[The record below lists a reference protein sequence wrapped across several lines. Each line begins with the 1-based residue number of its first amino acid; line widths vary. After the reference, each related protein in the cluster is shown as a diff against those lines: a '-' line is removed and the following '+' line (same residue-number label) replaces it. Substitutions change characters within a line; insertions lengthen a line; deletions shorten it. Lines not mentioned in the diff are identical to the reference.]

1 LSELIK
7 WFEKRKETK
16 ALANIQRHLALTSGI
31 VEDLENAIKAAVK
44 RDMKEMQTCIGRVTS
59 GEKEADSLRRKV
71 MDEIST
77 GELSPTDREDLMEL
91 VKRVDMVADWSRE
104 STRVLGAIPMEHVP
118 DAIKDAFI
126 EMVKSVKECTV
137 SLQKCVNKMMTKP
150 EEALQAAD
158 AVERE
163 EEKVDD
169 MHEKARALLGTEDL
183 PRAGVAI
190 LASQLFEALEMVAD
204 SCEDACD
211 QVRVI
216 MVRETRALK

>member
-1 LSELIK
+1 MSELIK
-7 WFEKRKETK
+7 WFAKRKETK
-16 ALANIQRHLALTSGI
+16 ALTTVQRHLALTTGI
-31 VEDLENAIKAAVK
+31 VEDLEKAIRAAIKG
-44 RDMKEMQTCIGRVTS
+44 DLKEMQTCIERVANS
-59 GEKEADSLRRKV
+59 EKEADRLRRNV

-77 GELSPTDREDLMEL
+77 GELSPTDREDLMDL

-104 STRVLGAIPMEHVP
+104 STRILGAIPMEYVP
-118 DAIKDAFI
+118 TPIKDASI
-126 EMVKSVKECTV
+126 EMVVSVKQCTI
-137 SLQKCVNKMMTKP
+137 SLQKCVNKMMTRP

-169 MHEKARALLGTEDL
+169 IHEKARILLGKEDVL
-183 PRAGVAI
+183 RAGIAVLI
-190 LASQLFEALEMVAD
+190 GQLFEAIEMIAD

-216 MVRETRALK
+216 TVRK

>member
-7 WFEKRKETK
+7 WFEKRRETK
-16 ALANIQRHLALTSGI
+16 ALANVQRHLALTSAI
-31 VEDLENAIKAAVK
+31 VEDLEKAIEAATK
-44 RDMKEMQTCIGRVTS
+44 RDTKETQTYIGRVAR
-59 GEKEADSLRRKV
+59 GEKEADSLRRKI

-77 GELSPTDREDLMEL
+77 GELSPTDREDLMDL

-118 DAIKDAFI
+118 DAIKNAFI
-126 EMVKSVKECTV
+126 EMVKSVRECTV

-169 MHEKARALLGTEDL
+169 IHEKARVLLGTEDL
-183 PRAGVAI
+183 PKPGPAI

-211 QVRVI
+211 QVRII
-216 MVRETRALK
+216 MVRK

>member
-7 WFEKRKETK
+7 WFAKRKETK
-16 ALANIQRHLALTSGI
+16 ALTAVQRHLALTTGI
-31 VEDLENAIKAAVK
+31 VEDLEKAIRAATEG
-44 RDMKEMQTCIGRVTS
+44 DLKEMQRCIERVAS
-59 GEKEADSLRRKV
+59 SEKEADELRRNV

-77 GELSPTDREDLMEL
+77 GELSSDDREDLMDL
-91 VKRVDMVADWSRE
+91 VKRVDMIADWSRE
-104 STRVLGAIPMEHVP
+104 TSRVLGAIPMEHVP
-118 DAIKDAFI
+118 TSIKDVSI
-126 EMVKSVKECTV
+126 DMVMSVKQCTV

-169 MHEKARALLGTEDL
+169 IHEKARILLGKEDL
-183 PRAGVAI
+183 PRAGVAVLI
-190 LASQLFEALEMVAD
+190 GQLFEAIEMIAD

-216 MVRETRALK
+216 KVRK

>member
-1 LSELIK
+1 LSDLIK

-16 ALANIQRHLALTSGI
+16 ALANVQRHLALTSGI
-31 VEDLENAIKAAVK
+31 VEDLENAIKAAVE
-44 RDMKEMQTCIGRVTS
+44 RDVDEMHTCIGRVAS

-71 MDEIST
+71 IDEIST
-77 GELSPTDREDLMEL
+77 GELSPTDREDLMDL

-104 STRVLGAIPMEHVP
+104 STRVLGAIPMAYVP
-118 DAIKDAFI
+118 DAIKNAFI
-126 EMVKSVKECTV
+126 EMVKSVRECTV

-169 MHEKARALLGTEDL
+169 MHEKSRMLLGTEDL

-190 LASQLFEALEMVAD
+190 LASQLFEALEMIAD

-216 MVRETRALK
+216 MVRE

>member
-1 LSELIK
+1 MSELIK
-7 WFEKRKETK
+7 WFAKRKETK
-16 ALANIQRHLALTSGI
+16 ALTTVQRHLALTTGI
-31 VEDLENAIKAAVK
+31 VEDLEKAIRAAIKG
-44 RDMKEMQTCIGRVTS
+44 DLKEMQTCIERVAS
-59 GEKEADSLRRKV
+59 SEKEADRLRRNV

-77 GELSPTDREDLMEL
+77 GELSPTDREDLMDL

-104 STRVLGAIPMEHVP
+104 STRILGAIPMEYVP
-118 DAIKDAFI
+118 TPIKDVSI
-126 EMVKSVKECTV
+126 EMVVSVKQCTI

-169 MHEKARALLGTEDL
+169 IHEKARILLGKEDM
-183 PRAGVAI
+183 PRAGIAV
-190 LASQLFEALEMVAD
+190 LVGQLFEAIEMIAD

-216 MVRETRALK
+216 TVRK

>member
-7 WFEKRKETK
+7 WFEKRRETR
-16 ALANIQRHLALTSGI
+16 ALATIQRHLALTTGI
-31 VEDLENAIKAAVK
+31 VEDLEKAIRAAIKK
-44 RDMKEMQTCIGRVTS
+44 DEKEMQKCVERVAS
-59 GEKEADSLRRKV
+59 SEREADALRRKV
-71 MDEIST
+71 MDEISK
-77 GELSPTDREDLMEL
+77 GELSPVDRVDLMDL

-104 STRVLGAIPMEHVP
+104 STRVLGAIPMEQVP
-118 DAIKDAFI
+118 NSIKDEFI
-126 EMVKSVKECTV
+126 EMVKSVKECAV
-137 SLQKCVNKMMTKP
+137 SLQGCVNRMMTKP

-169 MHEKARALLGTEDL
+169 IHEKARRRLGKEEL
-183 PRAGVAI
+183 PKAGIAV
-190 LASQLFEALEMVAD
+190 LVSQLFEAMEMIAD

-216 MVRETRALK
+216 MVRK

>member
-7 WFEKRKETK
+7 WFAKRKETK
-16 ALANIQRHLALTSGI
+16 ALTTVQRHLALTTGI
-31 VEDLENAIKAAVK
+31 VEDLEKAIRAAIKG
-44 RDMKEMQTCIGRVTS
+44 DLKEMQTCIERVANS
-59 GEKEADSLRRKV
+59 EKEADRLRRNV

-77 GELSPTDREDLMEL
+77 GELSPTDREDLMDL

-104 STRVLGAIPMEHVP
+104 STRILGAIPMEYVP
-118 DAIKDAFI
+118 TPIKDVSI
-126 EMVKSVKECTV
+126 EMVVSVKQCTI

-169 MHEKARALLGTEDL
+169 IHEKARILMGKENL
-183 PRAGVAI
+183 PRAGIAV
-190 LASQLFEALEMVAD
+190 LVGQLFEAIEMIAD

-216 MVRETRALK
+216 TVRK